1 MEDKSL
7 DQEVDLHR
15 SHLEDN
21 FAATQY
27 TVRIVCARKVPD
39 QHSTR
44 IRTIAKMKIGLSTS
58 PFHPYNLHQ
67 LERQRMLAQSYSKL
81 KRRRQGGE

>member
-27 TVRIVCARKVPD
+27 IAHIACARKVLD
-39 QHSTR
+39 LHSTR
-44 IRTIAKMKIGLSTS
+44 IKTIAKMKVGLSTS
-58 PFHPYNLHQ
+58 PYHPYNLHQ
-67 LERQRMLAQSYSKL
+67 LERQKMQAPSYSKL